1 MTIKKYPEPIVGALI
16 FNQEGKI
23 FFMKSPKWKD
33 KLVIPGGHIEQ
44 GESIEQALRR
54 EIKEETNLRIFDI
67 EFSSVHE
74 LIFSEEFH
82 KKRHFI
88 FLNYTCKTKDSNV
101 VLNKEGVS
109 YIWMIPEKALKS
121 PNLLPSTKI
130 AVLKA
135 RNKKI

>member
-1 MTIKKYPEPIVGALI
+1 ML
-16 FNQEGKI
+16 
-23 FFMKSPKWKD
+23 SWKD
-33 KLVIPGGHIEQ
+33 P
-44 GESIEQALRR
+44 IEQALRR